1 MARKP
6 TLTLSARVSE
16 ETDSLRTELQRRLE
30 VPLHDLIDLGFRA
43 LKSDLDGQRHES
55 EQSPDHDRGGRS

>member
-1 MARKP
+1 
-6 TLTLSARVSE
+6 
-16 ETDSLRTELQRRLE
+16 
-30 VPLHDLIDLGFRA
+30 LIDLGFRA